1 MRWLGIGQS
10 EGGDC
15 ILLMADHLHT
25 LPCIQVYNG
34 NLFNYY
40 IILHMYLQSQ
50 EHSPIKHPDPQQ
62 LFQEPSPSS
71 DSPSPSRQK

>member
-10 EGGDC
+10 EGVDC
-15 ILLMADHLHT
+15 ILLYVHF
-25 LPCIQVYNG
+25 QVYNG

-40 IILHMYLQSQ
+40 IVLRIYLQSQ
-50 EHSPIKHPDPQQ
+50 EHSPIKHPDSPQQ